1 MPNIRLELI
10 IGAPAEQVYGAISS
24 QEGLSAW
31 WTPGSTAR
39 PEVHSRARFPF
50 GPAYFKEMKIEE
62 LRPSEYIRWTCLKGA
77 DEWVGTTITF
87 KLEAGDKRTLLQ
99 SHPETAD
106 QIQQQNGDGNV
117 TLLIL
122 QHDDWKGYTP
132 MFAECTYTW
141 GQFLRSL
148 KLLCETGGGIPW
160 PDQHGITR
168 G

>member
-1 MPNIRLELI
+1 MPNIRHELI
-10 IGAPAEQVYGAISS
+10 IGAPAEQVYGAIIS

-39 PEVHSRARFPF
+39 PESDSIARFHF

-62 LRPSEYIRWTCLKGA
+62 LRPSEYIKWICLRGA

-99 SHPETAD
+99 SRPETAD
-106 QIQQQNGDGNV
+106 QLQQQNGDGNV

-148 KLLCETGGGIPW
+148 KLLCETGKGTPW
-160 PDQHGITR
+160 PDQHRITR